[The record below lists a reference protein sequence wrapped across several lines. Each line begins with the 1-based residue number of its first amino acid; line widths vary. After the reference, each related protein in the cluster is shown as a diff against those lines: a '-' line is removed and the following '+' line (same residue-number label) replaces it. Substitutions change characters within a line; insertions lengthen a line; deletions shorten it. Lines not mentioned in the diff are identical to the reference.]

1 MLFASSLALLLAVVV
16 WVRDADMRRWPERA
30 QPSTVL
36 LARAGALVVSLNVAV
51 VGVLLLGSQ
60 EEGALVGRVV
70 GIGLVVGASLLL
82 AGIAAWRGPI
92 ARPFRAGG
100 WLLVAALL
108 LVPSTLTLLLLV
120 VAPLLFLLGPA
131 PARRSERVH
140 ART

>member
-1 MLFASSLALLLAVVV
+1 
-16 WVRDADMRRWPERA
+16 MRRWPERA

-70 GIGLVVGASLLL
+70 GIGLVVGASVLL